1 MGHRKERMAVM
12 NFYHAF
18 LGVTDEKR
26 SLEFY
31 LSAFEGA
38 EVVNEFEIDGNHMH
52 IVDLKNG
59 IVLELLQLPQE
70 TVKEHVLDVKGP
82 MPYVDYAG
90 IFQHLA
96 VQCDS
101 KEEITE
107 QYERLV
113 AAGCGI
119 IRPLNFGFL
128 IHGLNG
134 HPDFYGNGAHVT
146 GPDGEIIELCWDV
159 EA

>member
-1 MGHRKERMAVM
+1 MK
-12 NFYHAF
+12 FYHTF
-18 LGVTDEKR
+18 LGVTDAKR

-31 LSAFEGA
+31 LNAFEGA
-38 EVVNEFEIDGNHMH
+38 KVTNEFEIDGNHMY
-52 IVDLKNG
+52 IVDLNNG
-59 IVLELLQLPQE
+59 IIFEMLELPGE
-70 TVKEHVLDVKGP
+70 TVKEHVIDVKGP
-82 MPYVDYAG
+82 MPYVDYSG

-96 VQCDS
+96 IQFDS
-101 KEEITE
+101 KEEITA

-119 IRPLNFGFL
+119 IRPLNFGFQ

-159 EA
+159 EV

>member
-1 MGHRKERMAVM
+1 MQY
-12 NFYHAF
+12 YHTF
-18 LGVTDEKR
+18 LGVTDAKR

-31 LSAFEGA
+31 LKAFEGSK
-38 EVVNEFEIDGNHMH
+38 VTKEFEIDGNHMY
-52 IVDLKNG
+52 IVDLNNG
-59 IVLELLQLPQE
+59 IVFEMLELPQE
-70 TVKEHVLDVKGP
+70 TVKEHVVDVKGP
-82 MPYVDYAG
+82 MPYVDYSG

-96 VQCDS
+96 IQFDS
-101 KEEITE
+101 KEEITA

-113 AAGCGI
+113 AAGCGV

-159 EA
+159 DV